1 MTPPRDL
8 LDAIAR
14 DDAESR
20 LRALDADG
28 TLTSGLL
35 PELEEGRGFEQPALH
50 YYTVLEHNLS
60 AVGAL

>member
-14 DDAESR
+14 DDAEAR

-50 YYTVLEHNLS
+50 
-60 AVGAL
+60 